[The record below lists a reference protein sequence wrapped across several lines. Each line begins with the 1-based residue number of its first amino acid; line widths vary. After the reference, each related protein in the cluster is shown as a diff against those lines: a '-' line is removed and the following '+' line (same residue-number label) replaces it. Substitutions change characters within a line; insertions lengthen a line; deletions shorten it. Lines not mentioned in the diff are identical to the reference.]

1 MHSIHNKWELTFAV
15 KTNFGHF
22 EQKLLNIS
30 RRIDSFELEEP
41 TVEFVEDERKE
52 EEEETQED
60 RIFRLVNEHW
70 DGLANLLR
78 RRSNALLHRLRDY
91 RSDIFHERRN
101 IADDTADP
109 NPDLKPD
116 PEVVSYAD
124 ADGVGALET
133 TGLLEGEG
141 MLIQSCKMSYLL
153 HRANLSDQTSRGNI
167 WLKDKTTS
175 KMVKLCGPVVGRC

>member
-30 RRIDSFELEEP
+30 RRIDGFKLEEP

-70 DGLANLLR
+70 DGLASLLR

-101 IADDTADP
+101 NADP
-109 NPDLKPD
+109 EHDSEL
-116 PEVVSYAD
+116 VSYAD
-124 ADGVGALET
+124 GDV
-133 TGLLEGEG
+133 TGSG
-141 MLIQSCKMSYLL
+141 CWKV
-153 HRANLSDQTSRGNI
+153 RG
-167 WLKDKTTS
+167 
-175 KMVKLCGPVVGRC
+175 C

>member
-1 MHSIHNKWELTFAV
+1 MICQRSASLIFATLLAVQVIFLVPPPIPSFFQPSCVQASTDWPVFFEHLGRVHSIHNKWELTFAV

-52 EEEETQED
+52 EETKED

-70 DGLANLLR
+70 DGLASLLR

-91 RSDIFHERRN
+91 RSDIFQGRHSN
-101 IADDTADP
+101 
-109 NPDLKPD
+109 
-116 PEVVSYAD
+116 AD
-124 ADGVGALET
+124 AD
-133 TGLLEGEG
+133 
-141 MLIQSCKMSYLL
+141 C
-153 HRANLSDQTSRGNI
+153 
-167 WLKDKTTS
+167 
-175 KMVKLCGPVVGRC
+175 